1 MGTHT
6 FHLLIVERTIQT
18 PPKTT
23 MKSFAV
29 ILAAVAAA
37 AQGQVLHH
45 AAGLPFAG
53 YHGLPAALPAGYA
66 GLPAALPAAGYA
78 GLHAGLHYAPA
89 QPLAY
94 AAAPAAV
101 AAPLPAPAVIPAVPK
116 TYAVPPA
123 RIVEEPAIVET
134 INTPVEQHGYKIK
147 Y

>member
-6 FHLLIVERTIQT
+6 FHLLIVECTIQT
-18 PPKTT
+18 PQKTT

-53 YHGLPAALPAGYA
+53 YD

-101 AAPLPAPAVIPAVPK
+101 AAPLPAPAVIPAAPK

-134 INTPVEQHGYKIK
+134 INTPVE
-147 Y
+147 

>member
-1 MGTHT
+1 
-6 FHLLIVERTIQT
+6 
-18 PPKTT
+18 

-37 AQGQVLHH
+37 AQGQVLH
-45 AAGLPFAG
+45 AGLPFAG
-53 YHGLPAALPAGYA
+53 YHGLPAALP
-66 GLPAALPAAGYA
+66 AGYA

-94 AAAPAAV
+94 AAAPAV
-101 AAPLPAPAVIPAVPK
+101 AAPLPAPAVIPAAPK